1 MKPQIIFFGTPDFAV
16 GVLDEIHQKK
26 YIIDAVVTSPDRK
39 SGRGR
44 KISFSPVK
52 NYCIKNNIKLYQPEN
67 LKEESFISE
76 LKLYNSDL
84 FVVVAFRMIPKI
96 VWSIPKK
103 GTFNLHASLL
113 PNYRGAA
120 PINWVIINQEK
131 ITGVTTFLIDEKIDT
146 GKVLSK
152 SEYIINTNETFD
164 SLHNNLLKIGKPLV
178 INTIQNIF
186 NDKSSPYKQNND
198 KLLKVAPKLTKENT
212 KINWSDSLSQIVS
225 FVNGLNSYPG
235 AWTKMIDQ
243 ENVNTFKIFES
254 DCEYTPHNYNNNE
267 LVVTNKQIKISHKE
281 GFLIIKNLQLSNKK
295 RLSSIQL
302 LNGFTFNTGVLVS

>member
-1 MKPQIIFFGTPDFAV
+1 MELDQIWLTDT
-16 GVLDEIHQKK
+16 EIHQKK

-44 KISFSPVK
+44 KINFSPVK

-131 ITGVTTFLIDEKIDT
+131 ITGVTTFLTMAYIMFIFCEFSI
-146 GKVLSK
+146 
-152 SEYIINTNETFD
+152 IINNNETFCTT
-164 SLHNNLLKIGKPLV
+164 LKTRI
-178 INTIQNIF
+178 
-186 NDKSSPYKQNND
+186 
-198 KLLKVAPKLTKENT
+198 
-212 KINWSDSLSQIVS
+212 
-225 FVNGLNSYPG
+225 
-235 AWTKMIDQ
+235 
-243 ENVNTFKIFES
+243 
-254 DCEYTPHNYNNNE
+254 
-267 LVVTNKQIKISHKE
+267 
-281 GFLIIKNLQLSNKK
+281 
-295 RLSSIQL
+295 
-302 LNGFTFNTGVLVS
+302 